1 MAGLE
6 LNHQIY
12 DLFINAIIPAIFL
25 AVTYGIVFKFV
36 RRSTQRVQA
45 SNNGNA
51 TQHHTFSR
59 RDIHLLKQMFFMLM
73 TFFVSWIPIYVI
85 GAIAWDGVTISQLS
99 YHGVL
104 LLPGT
109 GFVVNAISLFL
120 YNHELRTY
128 FIGKLRS
135 RPNQ

>member
-25 AVTYGIVFKFV
+25 AVTNGIIFTFV
-36 RRSTQRVQA
+36 RRSTQRVQPGH
-45 SNNGNA
+45 NENA
-51 TQHHTFSR
+51 AERHTFSR
-59 RDIHLLKQMFFMLM
+59 RDIRLLKHIFFMLM

-85 GAIAWDGVTISQLS
+85 AVINWNALS
-99 YHGVL
+99 LSRIEYQGVL
-104 LLPGT
+104 MVPAI
-109 GFVVNAISLFL
+109 GFGVNAISLFL
-120 YNHELRTY
+120 YNNELRTY
-128 FIGKLRS
+128 FIDKIRR